1 MRCLTD
7 HEIAHQSEN
16 NFSYTECDY
25 KSFSKTTLSKH
36 ITEHNHGN
44 SYKCTECESEFRFL
58 NSLIKIHTGEKETL

>member
-44 SYKCTECESEFRFL
+44 RL
-58 NSLIKIHTGEKETL
+58 